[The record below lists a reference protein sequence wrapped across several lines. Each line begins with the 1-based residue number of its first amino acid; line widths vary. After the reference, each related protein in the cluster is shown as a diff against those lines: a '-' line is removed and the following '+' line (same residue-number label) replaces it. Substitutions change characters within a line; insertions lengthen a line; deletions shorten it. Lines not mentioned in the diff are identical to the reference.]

1 MQDNVIEFEPDNK
14 FQHML
19 RELENVTKQVHEEKC
34 SREKTERELLE
45 AFQKVRVALFSL
57 NSHIQ

>member
-1 MQDNVIEFEPDNK
+1 MQDNVIEFVEPDKK

-45 AFQKVRVALFSL
+45 AFQKVRVA
-57 NSHIQ
+57 